1 MKHSNVY
8 ALRGFPFILLMG
20 GSSAG
25 SSIAL
30 LMRGSWV
37 RAPPA
42 QFNTSS
48 WWLVPISMTKSKER
62 LTHIES

>member
-1 MKHSNVY
+1 MKHSNVHS
-8 ALRGFPFILLMG
+8 LRGFPFILLMG

-42 QFNTSS
+42 Q
-48 WWLVPISMTKSKER
+48 
-62 LTHIES
+62 LTRVHGGWYPYP